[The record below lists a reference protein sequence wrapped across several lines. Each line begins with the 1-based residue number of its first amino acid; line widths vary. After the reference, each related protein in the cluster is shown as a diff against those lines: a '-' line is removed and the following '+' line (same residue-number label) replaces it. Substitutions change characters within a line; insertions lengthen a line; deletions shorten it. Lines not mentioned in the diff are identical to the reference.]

1 MTTPKRVL
9 CRVESETYGAFRV
22 TQITR
27 GTVLEDL
34 LGLDLVTVPAGVTT
48 EVHRHRHA
56 ENVLYVLSGG
66 ATAIINHV
74 SYQVVAGDRITIGKG
89 VYHGFKTSETPLAFV
104 SVQSPP
110 ILNKKRNTLDTE
122 VLDNTSPTSP
132 VRSTS

>member
-1 MTTPKRVL
+1 VTAPEPIL
-9 CRVESETYGAFRV
+9 HRVESETYGAFRV

-34 LGLDLVTVPAGVTT
+34 LGLDVVTVPAGVTT

-66 ATAIINHV
+66 ATAIIDHV
-74 SYQVVAGDRITIGKG
+74 GYQVVAGDRITIGRG
-89 VYHGFKTSETPLAFV
+89 VYHGFKTSETALTFV

-110 ILNKKRNTLDTE
+110 ILNKKQSTLDTE
-122 VLDNTSPTSP
+122 VLQNNSPISP
-132 VRSTS
+132 MRNAS